1 MGEVAFVEGVRIM
14 RYLATFGVMLI
25 LAGCGNAKWTSIYRE
40 YKISDEHD
48 AQSVLIDA
56 KQRAIISSPI
66 IKDGEFGRNGR
77 AFIVCAEPSPDAVSA
92 LSSAL
97 STSLGVQVAGQGGG
111 EGSLAL
117 ALSEAVGKL
126 GKRNATIQLLR
137 DGFYRQCEAY
147 LNGVIDE
154 QSFVKVSNRYVDAM
168 VTLLA
173 IEQVTSPTAGD
184 APLVIRT
191 STASADTALTGQPE
205 PSGSSPPPA
214 GSGAQTNQPPSENSP
229 PPAAAS
235 APTGGSDKPQGGGG
249 SASGKSTTKGE
260 ARAGGGDVNVDISGL
275 KGGQVDQG
283 VAAEV
288 RSMVSMFLEKDSRD
302 RCLDR
307 IGRFASR
314 LEFGDEPSG
323 DEKKLL
329 DNFTQLCFDVIRVSV
344 GAEILGSK
352 AADKGKGPAELIQP
366 QLLIP
371 KE

>member
-1 MGEVAFVEGVRIM
+1 
-14 RYLATFGVMLI
+14 MLI

-40 YKISDEHD
+40 YKISDAHGT
-48 AQSVLIDA
+48 QSALIDA

-66 IKDGEFGRNGR
+66 IKDGDAFDRGSR

-97 STSLGVQVAGQGGG
+97 SASLGAQVAGQGGG

-191 STASADTALTGQPE
+191 STASADTGVTGQSGPD
-205 PSGSSPPPA
+205 GSSPPPV
-214 GSGAQTNQPPSENSP
+214 GSVDQTDQQPDESSP
-229 PPAAAS
+229 PPADAAV
-235 APTGGSDKPQGGGG
+235 PTGGGDKPQGGGG

-260 ARAGGGDVNVDISGL
+260 ASAGGGDVNIDISGL
-275 KGGQVDQG
+275 KGGQVDQS

-288 RSMVSMFLEKDSRD
+288 RSMVSIFLEKDSRD
-302 RCLDR
+302 QCLDR
-307 IGRFASR
+307 IGRFADR
-314 LEFGDEPSG
+314 LEYGSEKPSD
-323 DEKKLL
+323 DEKKLI
-329 DNFTQLCFDVIRVSV
+329 DNFTQLCFDLIRTSV
-344 GAEILGSK
+344 GAHIWGPRADDTGADDTGK
-352 AADKGKGPAELIQP
+352 APAELMQP

-371 KE
+371 KEES